1 MKHNILI
8 LFCLCLIA
16 SGVFAQKARTAAAG
30 ETEIRQLLEASV
42 QANVKRDKAFFE
54 RALAD
59 NYVSVDPDG
68 LVTTKAQLLTDW
80 QTLPASVK
88 RTAELTELNITI
100 HGDVAVAIYRVNF
113 RQVAG
118 DQIVDFPA
126 RVTSV
131 LRLQQK
137 QWRLVSEHA
146 SAIPL
151 SPPVAHIDASLLDA
165 CVGDYEISPGF
176 ISRIRR
182 AGNKLMISPPNM
194 TTEEEML
201 PENETT
207 FFLKGQSLRFVFVKD
222 AQGRVTN
229 ATVRFPDGQEVK
241 SKKIK

>member
-1 MKHNILI
+1 MKYNVLI
-8 LFCLCLIA
+8 LLCLCLI
-16 SGVFAQKARTAAAG
+16 SSSIFAQKARTAAG
-30 ETEIRQLLEASV
+30 EAEIRQVLEACV
-42 QANVKRDKAFFE
+42 QANLKRDKAFFE
-54 RALAD
+54 RMLDD

-68 LVTTKAQLLTDW
+68 LVTTKPQLLTDW

-88 RTAELTELNITI
+88 RTAELTEIKITI
-100 HGDVAVAIYRVNF
+100 HGDVAVAVYRINF

-118 DQIVDFPA
+118 DQTSDFPA

-131 LRLQQK
+131 FRLQQK

-151 SPPVAHIDASLLDA
+151 SPPVAHLDASLLDSF
-165 CVGDYEISPGF
+165 VGEYEISPGF

-222 AQGRVTN
+222 AQGRVRH
-229 ATVRFPDGQEVK
+229 ASVRFPDGQEIK
-241 SKKIK
+241 SKKTK